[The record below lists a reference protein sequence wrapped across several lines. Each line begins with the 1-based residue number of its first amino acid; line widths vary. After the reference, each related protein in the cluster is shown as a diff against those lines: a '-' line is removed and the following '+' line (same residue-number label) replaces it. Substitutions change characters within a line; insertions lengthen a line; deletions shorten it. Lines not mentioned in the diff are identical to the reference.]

1 MLAAKQEYKIVT
13 VAGNRPEI
21 IKLSEFVRILSRK
34 GYNHSFVYT
43 GQHFS
48 QNMRDVFLKDLNVEF
63 DYDLVSSTSDMGI
76 MRKNI
81 YKFLENTTPRF
92 VIVYGD
98 TNSTV
103 AGALAA
109 KDAHCKLIH
118 IEAGLRSFDLM
129 RAEERN
135 RIIID
140 GAADYHFAPT
150 ELNRLFL
157 KLEKPDSIPYVTGN
171 LIVDVC
177 RKYVKKVTESP
188 IDYRVPKEFVLLTV
202 HRQES
207 VDDPNTLGQL
217 SSLLSK
223 LEYQVVF
230 PIHPR
235 TKINLSRHNIVLP
248 KNVICVDAVGYK
260 EFLGLLSKCTIVMTD
275 SGGVQE
281 EAVILGRPC
290 ITLSNTTERQETLLL
305 GSNRLFFPLDGSQQK
320 SSINDIIKE
329 MLTRKITTNP
339 YGENVTQQAISAL
352 DDILEKNDNPVLS
365 HGHVDDLKSLA

>member
-1 MLAAKQEYKIVT
+1 MLAAKQEDKIVT

-21 IKLSEFVRILSRK
+21 IKLSEFVKILSEK
-34 GYNHSFVYT
+34 DYNHSFVYT

-48 QNMRDVFLKDLNVEF
+48 ENMRDVFLKDLGVEF
-63 DYDLVSSTSDMGI
+63 DCDLMSSTSDI
-76 MRKNI
+76 EVMRQNI
-81 YKFLENTTPRF
+81 YKFLKNTSPRF

-109 KDAHCKLIH
+109 KDARCKLIH

-157 KLEKPDSIPYVTGN
+157 KLEKTDSNPYVTGN

-177 RKYVKKVTESP
+177 RKYIQQAMESP
-188 IDYRVPKEFVLLTV
+188 IDLKVPDEFVLCTV

-207 VDDPNTLGQL
+207 VDDPIILGQL
-217 SSLLSK
+217 SGLLSK
-223 LEYQVVF
+223 LKRQVVF

-235 TKINLSRHNIVLP
+235 TMVSLTRHNIALP
-248 KNVICVDAVGYK
+248 ENVIGIDAVGYM
-260 EFLGLLSKCTIVMTD
+260 EFLGLLSRCSIVITD

-290 ITLSNTTERQETLLL
+290 ITLSNTTERQETLLMRA
-305 GSNRLFFPLDGSQQK
+305 NRLFFPLDGPQQK
-320 SSINDIIKE
+320 NSINDIVEE
-329 MLTRKITTNP
+329 MLATTITTNP
-339 YGENVTQQAISAL
+339 YGENVTRRAISAL
-352 DDILEKNDNPVLS
+352 DDILEKNASTVPTQV
-365 HGHVDDLKSLA
+365 HPPDLKSLA

>member
-1 MLAAKQEYKIVT
+1 MLAAKQEHEIVT

-21 IKLSEFVRILSRK
+21 IKLSEFVKVLSEND
-34 GYNHSFVYT
+34 YSHSFVYT

-48 QNMRDVFLKDLNVEF
+48 ENMRDVFLKDLGVEF
-63 DYDLVSSTSDMGI
+63 DCDLMSSTSDI
-76 MRKNI
+76 EVMRQNI
-81 YKFLENTTPRF
+81 YKFLKATSPRF

-109 KDAHCKLIH
+109 KDACCKLIH

-135 RIIID
+135 RVIID

-157 KLEKPDSIPYVTGN
+157 KIEKTNSNPYVTGN

-177 RKYVKKVTESP
+177 RKYIQQAMESSMDSKVP
-188 IDYRVPKEFVLLTV
+188 NKFVLLTV

-207 VDDPNTLGQL
+207 VDDPIILGQL
-217 SSLLSK
+217 SGLLSK
-223 LEYQVVF
+223 LKHQVVF

-235 TKINLSRHNIVLP
+235 TKVSLTRHNIVLP
-248 KNVICVDAVGYK
+248 ENVIGIDAVGYK
-260 EFLGLLSKCTIVMTD
+260 EFLGLLSRCSIVITD

-281 EAVILGRPC
+281 EAVILRRPC
-290 ITLSNTTERQETLLL
+290 ITLSNTTERQETLLMRA
-305 GSNRLFFPLDGSQQK
+305 NRLFFPLDGPQQK
-320 SSINDIIKE
+320 NSINDTVEE
-329 MLTRKITTNP
+329 MLATTITTNP
-339 YGENVTQQAISAL
+339 YGENVTRQAVSAL
-352 DDILEKNDNPVLS
+352 DDILEKNASPVPTQ
-365 HGHVDDLKSLA
+365 VRPPDLKSVA